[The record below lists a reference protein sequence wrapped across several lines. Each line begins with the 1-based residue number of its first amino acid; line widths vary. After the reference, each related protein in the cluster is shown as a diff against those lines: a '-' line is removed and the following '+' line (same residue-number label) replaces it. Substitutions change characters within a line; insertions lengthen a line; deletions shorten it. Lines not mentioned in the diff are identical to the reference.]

1 MNDVVA
7 KLLELLELR
16 ALDDCLF
23 VGASEDLG
31 FRNVF
36 GGQVIGQALMAAYRT
51 VEPERRAHS
60 LHAYFLRAGDPD
72 HEIIYEVTRIRDGR
86 SFSARRV
93 IARQHNQEILTLTA
107 SFQVDEPGFDHQAPM
122 PDITPPDNIPSE
134 LSLRRQFAQMIPERI
149 REQMTRERPI
159 EIRPLQVLSPFK
171 PEKLPPQKQNW
182 FRAIA
187 TLPDE
192 LKWHHCILAYASDF
206 GLLGTSLHPHGMTY
220 YHRDMQVTSLDHS
233 VWFHR
238 DFRVDDWMLYS
249 MDSPSA
255 SHGRG
260 LNRGLIY
267 NRQGV
272 LVASTAQEALIRHR
286 PSDPG

>member
-51 VEPERRAHS
+51 VDPERRAHS

-122 PDITPPDNIPSE
+122 PDITPPDTIPSE

-267 NRQGV
+267 NRQGI

-286 PSDPG
+286 PS

>member
-51 VEPERRAHS
+51 VEPQRHAHS

-122 PDITPPDNIPSE
+122 PDITPPDTIPSE

-267 NRQGV
+267 NRQGI

-286 PSDPG
+286 PS